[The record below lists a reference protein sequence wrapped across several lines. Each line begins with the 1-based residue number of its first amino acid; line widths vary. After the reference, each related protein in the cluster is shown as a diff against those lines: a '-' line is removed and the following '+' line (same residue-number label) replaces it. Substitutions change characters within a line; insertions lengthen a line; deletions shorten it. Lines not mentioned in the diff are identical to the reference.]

1 MTDNFERYHCQ
12 MALPRFGKETQ
23 QLLQNARVLLVG
35 AGGLGCPAAQYLVAA
50 GVGTIGIADNDIIAL
65 SNLHRQILYSAEDIG
80 LPKVIVASEKLRK
93 QNPSVN
99 IIPFNQRVTSFNV
112 MNLIEGFDLVIEG
125 TDNFETK
132 YLLNDACVLSGKP
145 LVYGA
150 IYQYEGQMSIW
161 NVRQKEG
168 TYSPN
173 YRDVFA
179 DAGKAEI
186 PNCAEGGV
194 IPTLAGMVGC
204 MQANEAIK
212 YFTGAEDLLMGK
224 LWMMNMRDGRTHII
238 KLKKI
243 SSVKI
248 TALVETIAKIR
259 FDDFEKEKG
268 NYELIDV
275 RTSAE
280 HQAFNIGGKNICLDE
295 LNDKVDMI
303 SFSKPVVCY
312 CASGNR
318 SATAVRLIKNKFPDT
333 IVYSLENGIKRLME
347 QNYGYA

>member
-1 MTDNFERYHCQ
+1 MVMSDHFERYYCQ
-12 MALPRFGKETQ
+12 MALPGFGKETQ

-50 GVGTIGIADNDIIAL
+50 GIGTIGIADNDVISL
-65 SNLHRQILYSAEDIG
+65 SNLHRQILYSPDDIG
-80 LPKVIVASEKLRK
+80 LPKVAAASEKLQK
-93 QNPSVN
+93 QNPSVT
-99 IIPFNQRVTSFNV
+99 IIPYNQRVTSFNV
-112 MNLIEGFDLVIEG
+112 MDMIEGFDLVIEG

-132 YLLNDACVLSGKP
+132 YLLNDACVLLGKP

-150 IYQYEGQMSIW
+150 IYQYEGQVSIW
-161 NVRQKEG
+161 NVLQKDG

-179 DAGKAEI
+179 NAENAEI

-194 IPTLAGMVGC
+194 IPTLAGIVGC

-212 YFTGAEDLLMGK
+212 YLTGAEDLLTGK

-238 KLKKI
+238 KLRKT
-243 SSVKI
+243 SAAKI
-248 TALVETIAKIR
+248 TELVETIATIR
-259 FDDFEKEKG
+259 FDELEKERS

-275 RTSAE
+275 RTEAE
-280 HQAFNIGGKNICLDE
+280 HQAFNIGGKNIRLDE
-295 LNDKVDMI
+295 LNDKADMLSI
-303 SFSKPVVCY
+303 SKPVVCY

-318 SATAVRLIKNKFPDT
+318 SATAVRLIKNKFPEA
-333 IVYSLENGIKRLME
+333 IVYSLENGIKRPME
-347 QNYGYA
+347 